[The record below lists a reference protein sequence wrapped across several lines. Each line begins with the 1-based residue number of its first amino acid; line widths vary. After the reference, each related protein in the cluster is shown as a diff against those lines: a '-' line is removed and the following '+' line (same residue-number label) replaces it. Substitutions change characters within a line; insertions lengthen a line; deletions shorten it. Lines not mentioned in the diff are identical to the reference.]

1 MTKMETEAVRFY
13 RFQLPL
19 HENLLLSPLSFPASA
34 STTLQA
40 KGELLLKNGAID
52 GYAYAYHVLDR
63 SDVHCV
69 GPWHYRDF
77 CKIFLPNL
85 REDKKKSYH
94 LRAGAPRHCAIW

>member
-19 HENLLLSPLSFPASA
+19 HENLPLPPLSFPASA

-40 KGELLLKNGAID
+40 KGELLLKNGTIG
-52 GYAYAYHVLDR
+52 GYAYTYHVLDR
-63 SDVHCV
+63 SDLHCV

-77 CKIFLPNL
+77 RKIFLPNL
-85 REDKKKSYH
+85 REDQKS
-94 LRAGAPRHCAIW
+94 LII